1 MVCSFAEP
9 IQNGFLFYPFY
20 SMDGCQ
26 TVPFGKHSQAF
37 QDFFWAMMQ
46 AVKYG
51 PFIPYEYSATD
62 FAFQT
67 LRALVSATIPDYV
80 SVIYFAI
87 ARTVSIPTKRTC

>member
-1 MVCSFAEP
+1 
-9 IQNGFLFYPFY
+9 
-20 SMDGCQ
+20 
-26 TVPFGKHSQAF
+26 
-37 QDFFWAMMQ
+37 MMQ

-80 SVIYFAI
+80 SVILLCHSQNSLYSNKTNLLKLI
-87 ARTVSIPTKRTC
+87 DLPSLLSSIKSCNEGI

>member
-1 MVCSFAEP
+1 MVRSFAEP

-26 TVPFGKHSQAF
+26 TIPFSKQSQAF
-37 QDFFWAMMQ
+37 QYLFWAMVQ
-46 AVKYG
+46 FVKYS
-51 PFIPYEYSATD
+51 PFISYKNTAEC

>member
-1 MVCSFAEP
+1 MAAR
-9 IQNGFLFYPFY
+9 LF
-20 SMDGCQ
+20 
-26 TVPFGKHSQAF
+26 PFGKHSQAF

-87 ARTVSIPTKRTC
+87 ARTSLFQQTNLLKLIDLSSLLSPT